1 MNFSA
6 KICEIV
12 KAKTSAHN
20 KYVEMVK
27 QLREYMRHKRFP
39 EYMQRRLVTYYEFR
53 FQKSYFRE
61 SEILSTISG
70 QLRQETIMH
79 SCRKLVENVAF
90 FKNLPLALIVR
101 IVSSLRSEVF
111 LVNDVIVKANTLGN
125 SMFFIATGTVAV
137 FTNSGREICHLEDG
151 AHFGEIALVMQ
162 DELRVASVIAVEV
175 CELYR
180 LDRKDFVKA
189 IHPYP
194 DLLDNIQRIA
204 ADRMEKTT
212 MLDEHNRR
220 EMASKRLY

>member
-1 MNFSA
+1 M
-6 KICEIV
+6 
-12 KAKTSAHN
+12 
-20 KYVEMVK
+20 
-27 QLREYMRHKRFP
+27 
-39 EYMQRRLVTYYEFR
+39 
-53 FQKSYFRE
+53 
-61 SEILSTISG
+61 
-70 QLRQETIMH
+70 
-79 SCRKLVENVAF
+79 
-90 FKNLPLALIVR
+90 
-101 IVSSLRSEVF
+101 
-111 LVNDVIVKANTLGN
+111 
-125 SMFFIATGTVAV
+125 
-137 FTNSGREICHLEDG
+137 EDG

-220 EMASKRLY
+220 EMENKN